1 MNFFL
6 IFFLTFAIPA
16 APGEN
21 PPSVSLPLPPRSRF
35 ESRHIFGAEAA
46 DFWYQKGAERPLL
59 GNQKPQ
65 ISPLLVAHQ
74 RPRYLHSFSRPR
86 FNFWGFFSRAKNPV
100 FYGFRG
106 AERSRSASGL
116 GMKGSRRGFQ
126 AHSRGFCGIL
136 QSDSRS
142 HVRSIPGAPRPWS
155 RRHFGAKSMEI
166 RVFYPF

>member
-1 MNFFL
+1 MPSL
-6 IFFLTFAIPA
+6 QRPERIPRA
-16 APGEN
+16 S
-21 PPSVSLPLPPRSRF
+21 PSLSLPPRSRF

-155 RRHFGAKSMEI
+155 RRHFGAKSVEI

>member
-1 MNFFL
+1 M
-6 IFFLTFAIPA
+6 TFAIPA

-21 PPSVSLPLPPRSRF
+21 PPSVSLPLSPLAAGLNQGTSLEQKPQ
-35 ESRHIFGAEAA
+35 IFGIKREQRGP
-46 DFWYQKGAERPLL
+46 FWAIK
-59 GNQKPQ
+59 KPQ

-74 RPRYLHSFSRPR
+74 RPRYSHSFSRPR
-86 FNFWGFFSRAKNPV
+86 FNFWGFFSRAKNPG